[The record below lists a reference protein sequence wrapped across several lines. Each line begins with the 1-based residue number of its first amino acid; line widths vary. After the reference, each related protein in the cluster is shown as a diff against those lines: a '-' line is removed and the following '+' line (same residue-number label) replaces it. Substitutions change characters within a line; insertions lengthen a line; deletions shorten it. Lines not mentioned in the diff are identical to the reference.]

1 MPGTAV
7 REQYMFCILS
17 HPYYL
22 KGSYKP
28 MKKNVNT
35 NTLVNK
41 KMSKGK
47 KQTIHKRGTIVANN
61 VTRC

>member
-7 REQYMFCILS
+7 REQYMFSTIS

-22 KGSYKP
+22 KDSYKP
-28 MKKNVNT
+28 MKENINT
-35 NTLVNK
+35 NMLVNK

-47 KQTIHKRGTIVANN
+47 KQTIHKRGTRVANN
-61 VTRC
+61 MTRC